1 MEPWQKLPLREMR
14 ETMELEQMAAHH
26 HRPPY
31 TWFRTFARR
40 SGSLMRFLVLT
51 TLSDPNTT
59 TDEIL
64 EYRGDYGWQGDYVE
78 PSPLENTDALIVDPM
93 MGSGP
98 TILEGARLGL
108 DVIGLDYNPVL
119 WWVLRQT
126 VAGPTDFDE
135 EFAAFLADANDE
147 IEPYFECPEEEAV
160 LAYLMALTI
169 ECSKCGGSIELH
181 RRFELSRGGDSQ
193 SVYLCPNTD
202 CEERVFKSE
211 SERNEQITCESCQT
225 SFIPDD
231 GNCKRGEFHCECGH
245 RERLS
250 DYFARQDRTPSFRR
264 YAVYYEDEDKGRSY
278 RDIGD
283 IDHRAISRAQ
293 RDYRKTIGDLPI
305 PASKI
310 QEGETTSP
318 LLDYNYEQYQQL
330 FTERQRL
337 VLGRLFEL
345 ADRRSPKTISE
356 ALVTIVAST
365 LHFNNIHASWDPR
378 RDGVR
383 SIFRTFNHRIPVET
397 VEANPLANQ
406 WRSSLGTAHA
416 RFSAAK
422 SYLESPHEALRNPS
436 GDLDK
441 VPMPEES
448 LDTERI
454 RRLSV
459 SSADRLDIETESIDC
474 VVIDPPYYDNVQYGE
489 LLDFY
494 YVWLREVLSDD
505 YPEFSSTHIPKL
517 REVSVNRRRGKDT
530 TYYHRA
536 LRNSFEEIHRILT
549 SGGDLVCL
557 FHIGQEAAWRDLT
570 TILVRTGFQ
579 IRGAIPLQELN
590 HEAAASRDVHDAV
603 IFARKSS
610 ESETISF
617 ETIRQNLLY
626 EIQDMADE
634 EREHHPEISDHEL
647 RVILRAR
654 GLSEFSDHYPNVY
667 NENGDADVD
676 TAIDVVEEVLQK
688 SL

>member
-14 ETMELEQMAAHH
+14 EAMEVEQMAAHH

-40 SGSLMRFLVLT
+40 SGSLMRFLLLT
-51 TLSDPNTT
+51 TLSDPETT

-64 EYRGDYGWQGDYVE
+64 EYRDDHGWKGDYVE
-78 PSPLENTDALIVDPM
+78 PTPLENRDALIVDPM

-147 IEPYFECPEEEAV
+147 IEQYFECPEEETV

-169 ECSKCGGSIELH
+169 DCPECGASIELH
-181 RRFELSRGGDSQ
+181 QRFELSRGRGEQ
-193 SVYLCPNTD
+193 SVYLCPNTECD
-202 CEERVFKSE
+202 ERVLRSE
-211 SERNEQITCESCQT
+211 ADRSERLTCEHCQT
-225 SFIPDD
+225 SFTPDD
-231 GNCKRGEFHCECGH
+231 GNYKRGEFQCECGH

-250 DYFARQDRTPSFRR
+250 DYFERQDRTPSFRR
-264 YAVYYEDEDKGRSY
+264 YAVYYEDADNGRGY
-278 RDIGD
+278 RHMGD
-283 IDHRAISRAQ
+283 IDRRAISRSQ
-293 RDYRKTIGDLPI
+293 REYRETIDDLSI
-305 PASKI
+305 PTSKI
-310 QEGETTSP
+310 QEGETTNQ
-318 LLDYNYEQYQQL
+318 LLHYNYEQYQQL

-337 VLGRLFEL
+337 VLGQLFEL
-345 ADRRSPKTISE
+345 ADRGSSNTISE

-365 LHFNNIHASWDPR
+365 LHFNNIHVAWDPH
-378 RDGVR
+378 RDDVR
-383 SIFRTFNHRIPVET
+383 SIFQLSNHTIPVET
-397 VEANPLANQ
+397 VEANPLADP
-406 WRSSLGTAHA
+406 WRGSLTTAHS

-422 SYLESPHEALRNPS
+422 SYLESPHEALRTPS
-436 GDLDK
+436 GDLDRIS
-441 VPMPEES
+441 MPEES
-448 LDTERI
+448 LNTERI
-454 RRLSV
+454 KRLSV

-517 REVSVNRRRGKDT
+517 REVSVNRQRGKDT

-536 LRNSFEEIHRILT
+536 LRNSFEEIHRML
-549 SGGDLVCL
+549 SSDGELVCL
-557 FHIGQEAAWRDLT
+557 FHIGQEAAWRDLVK
-570 TILVRTGFQ
+570 ILIRTGFQ

-590 HEAAASRDVHDAV
+590 HEPERSRDVHDAV
-603 IFARKSS
+603 VFARKTSGS
-610 ESETISF
+610 KSISF

-626 EIQDMADE
+626 EIQDMAKE
-634 EREHHPEISDHEL
+634 ERDYHPEISEHEL
-647 RVILRAR
+647 RIILRAR
-654 GLSEFSDHYPNVY
+654 GLSEFSEHYPNVY
-667 NENGDADVD
+667 NEHGDADVD
-676 TAIDVVEEVLQK
+676 TAIDMVEEVLQK